1 MRFFLKTF
9 PVVLISIMCVVQ
21 MSHAHRFYASFT
33 QVDLRDKTKTIEI
46 THRLFTHDVEDLLRL
61 KLGNASSLTDEEIEP
76 ILKAFVEGSFALFDS
91 QGKRLPLIWIGMEYK
106 TDNVYLYQEAPLPA
120 EPSEITLIN
129 RLFMDLFEDQ
139 KNTVNVE
146 WNDQIHTR
154 IFVKGNEQQGVS
166 FKKLDTQ
173 EK

>member
-1 MRFFLKTF
+1 MRLSLKAL
-9 PVVLISIMCVVQ
+9 PIVLISIMCVVQ

-33 QVDLRDKTKTIEI
+33 QIDLRDKTKAIEI

-76 ILKAFVEGSFALFDS
+76 ILKAFVEGSFALFDGH
-91 QGKRLPLIWIGMEYK
+91 GKRLPLTWIGMEYK
-106 TDNVYLYQEAPLPA
+106 TDNVYLYQETSLPA
-120 EPSEITLIN
+120 EPSELSLIN
-129 RLFMDLFEDQ
+129 RLFMDLFEEQ

-146 WNDQIHTR
+146 WNDQIRTR
-154 IFVKGNEQQGVS
+154 IFVKGNEQQRVS
-166 FKKLDTQ
+166 FKKIDLQ